1 MSLEATPFDDRAI
14 CAGLAPWRLA
24 RVTGHIDRHLDD
36 RLTNAG
42 LAALVRLNQDHFAR
56 AFKASVGRPPHA
68 YVVARRIEH
77 AKSLLTGSN
86 LTLCEIALAAGF
98 ADQAHLTRRF
108 KESVGVSPASWRVRS
123 HRLGN

>member
-1 MSLEATPFDDRAI
+1 MSLEATDRAV

-24 RVTGHIDRHLDD
+24 RVRGHIDRHLDG

-42 LAALVRLNQDHFAR
+42 LAALVRLNEDHFAR

-68 YVVARRIEH
+68 YVVARRIER
-77 AKSLLTGSN
+77 AKSLLTGSS
-86 LTLCEIALAAGF
+86 LALSEVALAAGF

-108 KESVGVSPASWRVRS
+108 KESVGASPASWRAQSQWR
-123 HRLGN
+123 GN